1 VHQHLGRSNELHVPT
16 IGALCEF
23 LTAGLPLGAKPSVSE
38 SGRLLG
44 ATTLSSATQA
54 PALCDSHNEAN
65 GRPIKAEADGE
76 VDHVPA
82 QDEAGMSDTAL
93 DGLPLAAKQEP
104 QDADSDVRR
113 RLLRNARSHAD

>member
-1 VHQHLGRSNELHVPT
+1 MMVSEECDPR
-16 IGALCEF
+16 ALCEF
-23 LTAGLPLGAKPSVSE
+23 LTAGLPLGDE
-38 SGRLLG
+38 TERGRDRPLARCDDL
-44 ATTLSSATQA
+44 ASATQA

-65 GRPIKAEADGE
+65 GRPIKAEADRE

-82 QDEAGMSDTAL
+82 QDEEGMSDTAL
-93 DGLPLAAKQEP
+93 NGLPLAAKQEP